1 MRMYWRLL
9 LVMQLIMLAG
19 TVSAGEIRL
28 RNGAILPGE
37 LQRIEVSRLIWNADL
52 IGQLSIEKSDVLFLR
67 SDAGIALHDADGTT
81 RTACLMQMDTGADV
95 QAHCTE
101 GSLKQPLSTL
111 RQAATT
117 REGTGKITAALSLQ
131 RNANDTDELDV
142 DARSTWRRGR
152 FRHELEASRD
162 YDERNGITTDDEA
175 ELLWQ
180 ADRLLGND
188 WYAFS
193 MLRYYRDRNS
203 SIQETSALI
212 VGIGHEFRP
221 LPDLDLALQAGVG
234 EVEFN
239 LDQSGKELE
248 NAGSIRWRSDWQLP
262 WRSMALFHQG
272 EFSWVLDDDAVN
284 RLETKSGLSLPL
296 VSGVLA
302 ELRLDYQRYGID
314 FEGQND
320 DLEWVFSLG
329 YRW

>member
-1 MRMYWRLL
+1 MQISWRTL
-9 LVMQLIMLAG
+9 LVLQLIMLTA
-19 TVSAGEIRL
+19 TASAGEIRL

-52 IGQLSIEKSDVLFLR
+52 IGQLSIEKSDVLSLR
-67 SDAGIALHDADGTT
+67 SDAGIALHDADGAT
-81 RTACLMQMDTGADV
+81 RTACLLQMDGGDV
-95 QAHCTE
+95 QARCAE
-101 GSLKQPLSTL
+101 GALEQPLSTL

-117 REGTGKITAALSLQ
+117 REGTGKITAALSMK
-131 RNANDTDELDV
+131 RNANDTDELDI
-142 DARSTWRRGR
+142 DARTTWRRGR
-152 FRHELEASRD
+152 FRYELEASRD

-193 MLRYYRDRNS
+193 MLRYYRDWNS
-203 SIQETSALI
+203 SIQETAALV
-212 VGIGHEFRP
+212 VGMGHEFHP

-234 EVEFN
+234 EVGFN
-239 LDQSGKELE
+239 LDQSGKQIE
-248 NAGSIRWRSDWQLP
+248 NAGSIRWRSDWKLP

-272 EFSWVLDDDAVN
+272 EFSWVLDDDAIN
-284 RLETKSGLSLPL
+284 RLETRSGLSLPL
-296 VSGVLA
+296 LSGILA

-314 FEGQND
+314 FEGQKD